1 MKKFTKENFNTNDV
15 LNELMQESG
24 VIVFENVYNL
34 DDIKS
39 AREIVNHFA
48 DTQEQ
53 KESHFNAETEASG
66 KIQLQQR
73 VWNLFGKGEVFNK
86 LITNDIIFKL
96 MSKLLGSEFICGSYC
111 ASRLLPGSPG
121 QELHI
126 DYPYWDYYKSETF
139 PMGLNRSF
147 AQNCQA
153 TIPLDICSV
162 ESGATAYIPG
172 SQKKLKYPNQ
182 NDDFTNKQQMVAK
195 PGDLVFFNGNC
206 WHGASPNKSEHQR
219 AALLIE
225 FLPKYIKP
233 VEDLISYLNEEFKK
247 NSNNKVRQLLGLN
260 YEYPKIM
267 DVSKKT
273 NNIGI
278 GSQGKNKYQSV

>member
-1 MKKFTKENFNTNDV
+1 MKKFTKENFNTHDV

-34 DDIKS
+34 EDIKS

-53 KESHFNAETEASG
+53 KESHFNAEAEASG

-139 PMGLNRSF
+139 PMGLNSSF

-162 ESGATAYIPG
+162 ESGA
-172 SQKKLKYPNQ
+172 
-182 NDDFTNKQQMVAK
+182 
-195 PGDLVFFNGNC
+195 C
-206 WHGASPNKSEHQR
+206 
-219 AALLIE
+219 LLYTSDA
-225 FLPKYIKP
+225 PTTPY
-233 VEDLISYLNEEFKK
+233 V
-247 NSNNKVRQLLGLN
+247 
-260 YEYPKIM
+260 
-267 DVSKKT
+267 
-273 NNIGI
+273 
-278 GSQGKNKYQSV
+278 